1 MIISASR
8 RTDIPAYYS
17 DWFFHRLK
25 ERCVLV
31 RNPMNA
37 RQVSRI
43 DLSPDVVDCIVFWT
57 KNPQPMLAEL
67 HRLRDYAYYFQ
78 FTLTSYGSDIE
89 PNVPSKSG
97 EMIRTFQTLSDAIGP
112 HRVVW
117 RYDPILISAKYS
129 ADYHIKYFERLCRH
143 LAGYTEKC
151 VISFMEF
158 YSKISTAA
166 KKLGIVRI
174 TDAEKRDI
182 VRRFGEIA
190 SVYGLKLE
198 TCAQSLDFE
207 GIARARCIDDQLIS
221 RIAGCPIVADK
232 DKNQRLECGCVES
245 IDIGLYNTCGH
256 GCKYCYANHS
266 TAAVQG
272 NAGRYDVR
280 SPLLCGTVG
289 EHEKVYD
296 RAVKSLKDPQLKFP
310 I

>member
-25 ERCVLV
+25 ERFVLV

-37 RQVSRI
+37 RQISRI

-57 KNPQPMLAEL
+57 KNPKPMLTEL

-89 PNVPSKSG
+89 PYVPSKSS
-97 EMIRTFQTLSDAIGP
+97 EVIRTFQTLSDAIGP

-117 RYDPILISAKYS
+117 RYDPILINAKYS
-129 ADYHIKYFERLCRH
+129 ADYHIKYFERLCSH
-143 LAGYTEKC
+143 LSGYTEKC

-166 KKLGIVRI
+166 DKLGIVRI
-174 TDAEKRDI
+174 TDEQKR
-182 VRRFGEIA
+182 EIA
-190 SVYGLKLE
+190 RSLAEIAAGYGLKME
-198 TCAQSLDFE
+198 ACAQSLDFE
-207 GIARARCIDDQLIS
+207 GIERARCIDDRLIS
-221 RIAGCPIVADK
+221 RIVGCPIVADK

-245 IDIGLYNTCGH
+245 IDIGLYNTCRH

-266 TAAVQG
+266 AATVES
-272 NAGRYDVR
+272 NADRYDVHA
-280 SPLLCGTVG
+280 PLLCGEVG
-289 EHEKVYD
+289 EQDKVYD
-296 RAVKSLKDPQLKFP
+296 RDVKSLKDPQLKFS